1 LVTAFSGLVGAS
13 SRPNLDFALLAF
25 GGWMILGL
33 VLGGIAWVVDSL
45 SSWRSSLT
53 RPTAGRDPALQ
64 ALRERYACGEIDENQ
79 FEAMLSR
86 LKEV

>member
-1 LVTAFSGLVGAS
+1 
-13 SRPNLDFALLAF
+13 
-25 GGWMILGL
+25 MILGL